1 MLKEGEVL
9 PTVDIDQEV
18 EKVQDEKDK
27 AMGLVPF
34 ADSPAQQN
42 LDLADSVNDV
52 KREDERDSVRAA
64 AA

>member
-9 PTVDIDQEV
+9 PTVDIDEEV
-18 EKVQDEKDK
+18 EKVQNEKEQ

-34 ADSPAQQN
+34 ADSPAQEN
-42 LDLADSVNDV
+42 RDLADATNDV
-52 KREDERDSVRAA
+52 IREDERDSVRAA